1 MACSLQI
8 VGQGYHIKNTMRI
21 LIQNSPDKLTALFQ
35 QPYHILFIG
44 AQSRALILS
53 FGIFSLAQ
61 RKWSAL
67 KPIGPECGASIR
79 HNSENGALWLAQIIA
94 EASNVKFLFL
104 F

>member
-1 MACSLQI
+1 M
-8 VGQGYHIKNTMRI
+8 HI
-21 LIQNSPDKLTALFQ
+21 LIQNSPDKVNALFQ
-35 QPYHILFIG
+35 QSNFVLFIE
-44 AQSRALILS
+44 AQLRALILS

-67 KPIGPECGASIR
+67 KPIGPECGASIC

-94 EASNVKFLFL
+94 EVSNVKFLFL